1 MPVDRLDAMSLFAAV
16 VEAGSLS
23 AAARRLDLPLPTV
36 SRRLAELESH
46 LQARLLERG
55 ARHLALTDAGA
66 AYLEACRPILRAV
79 EEAERA
85 VAGEYAM
92 PRGELTVA
100 APVAFGRLHVV
111 PVVAGFLA
119 AHGDVDVRLL
129 LDDRNVNLLEAPVD
143 LAVRIGEL
151 PDSSLIARRVGSIV
165 RIVCASPDYLAR
177 RGTPRTPEELA
188 AHDCVSFD
196 AVMAGSHWTFAAT
209 PGPTR
214 PGRGDPA
221 APRRI
226 PVRARVAVNTADAAI
241 AAAIAGVGLTR
252 VLSYQAAEALQA
264 GRLVRVLQDA
274 EPDTVPVSIVHGRQ
288 GRLPMK
294 SRAFIDFA
302 APLLQQ
308 RLEAMR

>member
-1 MPVDRLDAMSLFAAV
+1 MDRLDAMSLFAAV

-23 AAARRLDLPLPTV
+23 AAARRLDVPLATV
-36 SRRLAELESH
+36 SRRLAELEAH
-46 LQARLLERG
+46 LQARLLQRG
-55 ARHLALTDAGA
+55 ARRLALTETGA

-79 EEAERA
+79 EEAARA
-85 VAGEYAM
+85 AAGEYAA
-92 PRGELTVA
+92 PRGELAVA

-119 AHGDVDVRLL
+119 AHPEVDVRLL
-129 LDDRNVNLLEAPVD
+129 LDDRNVNLLEDPVD
-143 LAVRIGEL
+143 LAVRIGRL
-151 PDSSLIARRVGSIV
+151 PDSSLVARRVGSIV
-165 RIVCASPDYLAR
+165 RVVCASPDYLAR
-177 RGTPRTPEELA
+177 RGTPRTPEDLT

-196 AVMAGSHWTFAAT
+196 TLGAASHWTFAA
-209 PGPTR
+209 PAA
-214 PGRGDPA
+214 PGRTGRGAGA

-226 PVRARVAVNTADAAI
+226 PVRARLAVNTADAAI
-241 AAAIAGVGLTR
+241 AAAVAGVGLTR